1 VLSVGIGETLR
12 LSQTAGSM
20 DAFRCC
26 ILEGCVDDR
35 LQQAVVGARIETGFR
50 DVDGTGQSQPFADYL
65 GHVNSIES
73 VVAGKQAR
81 AALLDLR
88 EGARAIDVGCGL
100 GDDARALSRL
110 VGTHGQVVGL
120 DASEAMLEHAR
131 ARREAQDGPVMFIVG
146 DAHDL
151 PFDADSFD
159 AARVERTLQHLEDP
173 ARVIGEMV
181 RVTRPGGVVLAH
193 EPDWGTLVC
202 TGRPRELVR
211 AMLTAG
217 EAPWVGRELT
227 GMFIDAGLT
236 DVTILPEVLLQHD
249 LEVDIVID
257 VPVLASDLRAQG
269 HQGIDALLAAAQE
282 DSRAGRAIAALTLF
296 TVYARVP

>member
-1 VLSVGIGETLR
+1 
-12 LSQTAGSM
+12 
-20 DAFRCC
+20 
-26 ILEGCVDDR
+26 
-35 LQQAVVGARIETGFR
+35 VGARIETGFR
-50 DVDGTGQSQPFADYL
+50 DVDGAGEAQPFADYL
-65 GHVNSIES
+65 GHVNGIES
-73 VVAGKQAR
+73 VAAGKRAR
-81 AALLDLR
+81 AALLGLR

-110 VGTHGQVVGL
+110 VGHDGQVVGL
-120 DASEAMLEHAR
+120 DASEAMLERAR
-131 ARREAQDGPVMFIVG
+131 ARCEAQDGPVTFVAG

-173 ARVIGEMV
+173 ARVVGELV

-211 AMLTAG
+211 TMLATA
-217 EAPWVGRELT
+217 ETQIRNPWVGRELA
-227 GMFIDAGLT
+227 GMFVDADLT
-236 DVTILPEVLLQHD
+236 DVMIVPEVLLQRD
-249 LEVDIVID
+249 LEVDVVID
-257 VPVLASDLRAQG
+257 VPLLADDLRARG
-269 HQGIDALLAAAQE
+269 HHGVDALFAAARE

-296 TVYARVP
+296 TVYARVQ

>member
-1 VLSVGIGETLR
+1 
-12 LSQTAGSM
+12 
-20 DAFRCC
+20 
-26 ILEGCVDDR
+26 
-35 LQQAVVGARIETGFR
+35 VGARIETGFR
-50 DVDGTGQSQPFADYL
+50 DVDGTGEAQPFADYL

-73 VVAGKQAR
+73 VAAGKRAR
-81 AALLDLR
+81 AALLGLC

-120 DASEAMLEHAR
+120 DSSEAMLGRAR
-131 ARREAQDGPVMFIVG
+131 ARGEAQDGPIAFIVG

-173 ARVIGEMV
+173 ARVVGELA

-202 TGRPRELVR
+202 TGGPRELVR
-211 AMLTAG
+211 AMLAAA
-217 EAPWVGRELT
+217 EAQIRNPWVGRELT
-227 GMFIDAGLT
+227 GMFVDAGLT
-236 DVTILPEVLLQHD
+236 DVTIVPEVLLQRD

-257 VPVLASDLRAQG
+257 VPVLAGDLRAQG
-269 HQGIDALLAAAQE
+269 HRDVDALLAAAQA
-282 DSRAGRAIAALTLF
+282 DSRAGRAVAALTLF
-296 TVYARVP
+296 TVYARVPRAVG